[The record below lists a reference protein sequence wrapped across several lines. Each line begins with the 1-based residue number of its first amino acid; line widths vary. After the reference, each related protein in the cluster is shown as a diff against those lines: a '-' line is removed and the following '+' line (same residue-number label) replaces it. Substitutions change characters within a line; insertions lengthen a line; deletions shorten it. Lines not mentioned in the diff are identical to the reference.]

1 MKMKI
6 TGHLVLLLIIA
17 IALSACAANEVTTP
31 GSSPDA
37 GAGSVA
43 PAVDEGGEK
52 VLRIRFYD
60 DPAGFDPATVFRVE
74 NEAIA
79 FNVFSGLT
87 TYDSETGE
95 ILPDLAESWETSD
108 NVTWTFNLREGVQWQ
123 KGYGEFTSA
132 DVVYTYERIMAPDT
146 ASPYA
151 TDLANVKS
159 LTAPDEYTVV
169 YELHQ
174 ADANFLHVVANYH
187 QGQIVKQEAVEEHGE
202 QFRWNPVG
210 TGPYELESI
219 STNSE
224 IVLTRHEDYY
234 KGPAPIAKLQFII
247 IKDEETATIA
257 LQNGEVDIAMRI
269 NRDEALARLE
279 RDGFS
284 MNARMDR
291 SISVKVFNTSEPPF
305 DDVRV
310 RQAWA
315 HAVDYASIYETLQ
328 PYLAQGTTNI
338 LPSWMDGYSEEVP
351 VYAYDPERAKELL
364 AEAGYPDGFTVTQPL
379 VASNGVREAEQ
390 LEQEYLQAVGIQLEF
405 ELVDAPV
412 FNQRRN
418 SGEFQLSSRALPAI
432 NPDTILFSYLH
443 PDNIAP
449 RGLNGARYDNPE
461 LTKKLEAAR
470 AEVDAEARAELYKE
484 VQQIA
489 LADLAYL
496 PTQSLHGYWPS
507 QPYVVGV
514 HLNPLSKVNFYE
526 VDIQN

>member
-1 MKMKI
+1 M
-6 TGHLVLLLIIA
+6 LLLLVVL
-17 IALSACAANEVTTP
+17 ALSACASDGATTTGNTTSSTGEVTST
-31 GSSPDA
+31 
-37 GAGSVA
+37 A
-43 PAVDEGGEK
+43 PPAEGEK

-95 ILPDLAESWETSD
+95 ILPDLAESWETPD
-108 NVTWTFNLREGVQWQ
+108 NVTWTFNLRKGVQWQ

-132 DVVYTYERIMAPDT
+132 DVIYTYERIVDPDT

-151 TDLANVKS
+151 TDMSNIKS
-159 LTAPDEYTVV
+159 VSAPDDYTVV
-169 YELHQ
+169 YELEQ

-187 QGQIVKQEAVEEHGE
+187 QGQIVKQEAVEELGD

-224 IVLTRHEDYY
+224 IVLARHEDYY
-234 KGPAPIAKLQFII
+234 KGPAPISKLQFII

-284 MNARMDR
+284 MNERFDR
-291 SISVKVFNTSEPPF
+291 SIQVKVFNTTQPPF

-328 PYLAQGTTNI
+328 PYLARGTTNI
-338 LPSWMDGYSEEVP
+338 MPSWMDGYTDDIP
-351 VYAYDPERAKELL
+351 VYDYNPERAKELL
-364 AEAGYPDGFTVTQPL
+364 AEAGYPDGFTVKQPL
-379 VASNGVREAEQ
+379 VSSNGVREGEQ

-418 SGEFQLSSRALPAI
+418 DGDFALSSRALPAI

-443 PDNIAP
+443 PDNKAP
-449 RGLNGARYDNPE
+449 RGLNGAGYDNPE
-461 LTKKLEAAR
+461 LTSKLEAAR
-470 AEVDAEARAELYKE
+470 MELDETVRLQLYKE
-484 VQQIA
+484 VQQMA
-489 LADLAYL
+489 MTDLPYL

-507 QPYVVGV
+507 HPYVVGV

-526 VDIQN
+526 VDIQR